1 MYLLDTVTVS
11 ALRTLARQPA
21 AVQDWARRL
30 PVADCRLS
38 AVTVLE
44 LDLGRL
50 RVARRDAAQGDRL
63 SAWIDRI
70 VDAYPVLAVDLAV
83 ARRAATLHS
92 PDPRPERDALIA
104 ATALVHGLTV
114 VTRNVRDFE
123 PTGVPL
129 LNPWAAESLK

>member
-50 RVARRDAAQGDRL
+50 RVARRDAAR
-63 SAWIDRI
+63 ST
-70 VDAYPVLAVDLAV
+70 
-83 ARRAATLHS
+83 AR
-92 PDPRPERDALIA
+92 
-104 ATALVHGLTV
+104 
-114 VTRNVRDFE
+114 
-123 PTGVPL
+123 TG
-129 LNPWAAESLK
+129 